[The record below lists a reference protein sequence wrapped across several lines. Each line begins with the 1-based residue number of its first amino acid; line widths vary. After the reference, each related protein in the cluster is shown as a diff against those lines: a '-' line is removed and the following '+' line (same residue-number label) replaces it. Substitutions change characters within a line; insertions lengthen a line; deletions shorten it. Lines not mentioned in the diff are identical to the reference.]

1 MHTDWSDVDSEQ
13 KNLDLPLT
21 TFKKKAGLTEKQ
33 QKIGLK
39 SVVTFHNTFIEAC
52 LNYLVQ

>member
-13 KNLDLPLT
+13 KNVDLPLQL
-21 TFKKKAGLTEKQ
+21 KKKAGLTEKQ
-33 QKIGLK
+33 QKIGLT
-39 SVVTFHNTFIEAC
+39 SVVTFHNTFIEAW